1 MCNRPLSPHTFRR
14 LFLLCFSRNEQL
26 IGAKVTSAT
35 PGSIGDQ
42 TRKEAEFIKY
52 TPNPNAP
59 GYNKDAKQRVVRM
72 VAAQVRKGCAY
83 GNQWWQS
90 SVVAAAMV
98 FA

>member
-1 MCNRPLSPHTFRR
+1 MWK
-14 LFLLCFSRNEQL
+14 QL

-59 GYNKDAKQRVVRM
+59 GYNNNAKQRVVRM
-72 VAAQVRKGCAY
+72 VAAQVIFI
-83 GNQWWQS
+83 S
-90 SVVAAAMV
+90 
-98 FA
+98 

>member
-1 MCNRPLSPHTFRR
+1 MFDTIASRIRW
-14 LFLLCFSRNEQL
+14 LCAQQL

-59 GYNKDAKQRVVRM
+59 GYNNNAKQRVVRM
-72 VAAQVRKGCAY
+72 VAAQVINRCRSLQGGRSVAVRFGGWARLRGNTKCA
-83 GNQWWQS
+83 
-90 SVVAAAMV
+90 
-98 FA
+98 

>member
-1 MCNRPLSPHTFRR
+1 MR
-14 LFLLCFSRNEQL
+14 FLALPAQL

-59 GYNKDAKQRVVRM
+59 GYNNNAKQRVVRM
-72 VAAQVRKGCAY
+72 VAAQVIYYISLESR
-83 GNQWWQS
+83 QQ
-90 SVVAAAMV
+90 
-98 FA
+98 